1 MGGDGCNTAKR
12 TGRALAFA
20 AAAYTLFVLLAVSN
34 LPTPFY
40 HLYQAHLGASP
51 LAIALVFSVYAAALI
66 PTLALAGPLSDGLG
80 RRRVLL
86 PACLLAIAGLAA
98 FAAADSVGHLI
109 LARVTQGIAVGAA
122 AGPLTAALV
131 ELEPGGNRPRA
142 ALVSTAA
149 SLGGLAAGPLLS
161 GVLAHGATEPP
172 AAPFLAGFVLLL
184 PAAVAAALLPDGRRA
199 TGPTGR
205 RTLRLA
211 QIPRPAKSAFALS
224 GASVF
229 LAFAAAGLFLSLVP
243 GYLLAALGSSDLR
256 VAAAAPSLMLAC
268 SLGAQLPLR
277 AKPPLGLQSAGL
289 ALLAVGLGLLAL
301 GGVEPSLT
309 LLLAASALAGGGHG
323 LTFLGSLTEV
333 ARSAPPDRRAETL
346 SLFYV
351 LVYLGFGL
359 PTVGVGLL
367 AAQLGL
373 PIAVQLFAG
382 AVAAASLVQIGL
394 LRRARRRRSAAPD
407 AGETAERPARP
418 SRRR

>member
-1 MGGDGCNTAKR
+1 MEGDGCNTAKR
-12 TGRALAFA
+12 TGGAWAFA
-20 AAAYTLFVLLAVSN
+20 AAAYTLFVLLASSN
-34 LPTPFY
+34 LPTPLY
-40 HLYQAHLGASP
+40 HLYQARFGTSP
-51 LAIALVFSVYAAALI
+51 LAISLVFSVYAAALI
-66 PTLALAGPLSDGLG
+66 SALLLAGPLSDRFG
-80 RRRVLL
+80 RRRVML
-86 PACLLAIAGLAA
+86 PACLLAMAGLAV
-98 FAAADSVGHLI
+98 FATADGVGDLI
-109 LARVTQGIAVGAA
+109 LARVLQGLAVGAA

-131 ELEPGGNRPRA
+131 ELEPCGNRPQA
-142 ALVSTAA
+142 ALVSTTA
-149 SLGGLAAGPLLS
+149 SLGGLAVGPLLS

-172 AAPFLAGFVLLL
+172 AAPFLAGLVLLL
-184 PAAVAAALLPDGRRA
+184 SAAVAAALLPDGRRT
-199 TGPTGR
+199 TGPSGR
-205 RTLRLA
+205 RALRLA
-211 QIPRPAKSAFALS
+211 QVPRPARSAFALS

-268 SLGAQLPLR
+268 SLGAQFPLR

-301 GGVEPSLT
+301 GGVEPSLIV
-309 LLLAASALAGGGHG
+309 LLAASALAGGGHG

-373 PIAVQLFAG
+373 PIAVQLFVG
-382 AVAAASLVQIGL
+382 VVGAASLVQIGV
-394 LRRARRRRSAAPD
+394 LRRVRRPWTAVPG
-407 AGETAERPARP
+407 AGEAVERPARP